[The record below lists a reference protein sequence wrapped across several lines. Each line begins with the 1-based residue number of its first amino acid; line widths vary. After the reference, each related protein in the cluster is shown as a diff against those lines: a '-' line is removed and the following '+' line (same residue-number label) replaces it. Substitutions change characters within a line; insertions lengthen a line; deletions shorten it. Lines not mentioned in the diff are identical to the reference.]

1 MAKEET
7 VAPLHKVIQATLE
20 FKVDDLVTRTDWGS
34 INFEDAREDL
44 DRIFAII
51 NHLNILPL
59 DYLTDQAVKQIHQ
72 ALNQANE
79 VLKKL
84 NDFSLDQGTP
94 TQIRNQLI
102 NEIHSQADN
111 FYTIATPWIPFLA
124 YQKGDVAQNISVLTS
139 SVQEAHELV
148 ESAKNDI
155 ESKHD
160 EIDDIVVKAREASAS
175 AGAAVFTKD
184 FDGESSTLKSS
195 AKNWLIVTTILALVT
210 ITFSVLLWWVSEPTD
225 NPWQAAQKF
234 GARIIVLVV
243 LFTATLWCGRIYKA
257 LMHQAVTNRHRALS
271 LQTFQAFSAA
281 ASDDDTR
288 NAVLTE
294 TTRSIFA
301 ASASGYIDSD
311 VGAESPLKI
320 IELSRAINRGS
331 ESV

>member
-7 VAPLHKVIQATLE
+7 VAPLNETIQRTLE
-20 FKVDDLVTRTDWGS
+20 FKTDELVTRNDWGS

-51 NHLNILPL
+51 KHLDILPL
-59 DYLTDQAVKQIHQ
+59 EYLTDQAVKQIHQ
-72 ALNQANE
+72 ALNQVNE
-79 VLKKL
+79 VLKNL
-84 NDFSLDQGTP
+84 NNFSLDQGTP
-94 TQIRNQLI
+94 VQIRDQLVH
-102 NEIHSQADN
+102 EIHNQADN

-139 SVQEAHELV
+139 SVREANDLV
-148 ESAKNDI
+148 ESAKSDI
-155 ESKHD
+155 ESKHN
-160 EIDDIVVKAREASAS
+160 EINEIVVKAREASAS

-195 AKNWLIVTTILALVT
+195 AENWLIVTAVLALAT
-210 ITFSVLLWWVSEPTD
+210 IGFAVLLWWISEPTD
-225 NPWQAAQKF
+225 SPWQAAQKF
-234 GARIIVLVV
+234 GARIIILVV

-301 ASASGYIDSD
+301 SSASGYIDSEA
-311 VGAESPLKI
+311 GSESPLKI
-320 IELSRAINRGS
+320 IEISRAISGGS
-331 ESV
+331 ESS

>member
-1 MAKEET
+1 MAKEEN
-7 VAPLHKVIQATLE
+7 VAPLNEAIATTLK
-20 FKVDDLVTRTDWGS
+20 FKIDNLVSRTDWGS

-72 ALNQANE
+72 ALNQVNE
-79 VLKKL
+79 VLKRL
-84 NDFSLDQGTP
+84 NEFSLDEGTP
-94 TQIRNQLI
+94 TQIRDQLI
-102 NEIHSQADN
+102 NDIHAQADN

-124 YQKGDVAQNISVLTS
+124 YQKGDVAQNISALTS
-139 SVQEAHELV
+139 SVQEANSLV
-148 ESAKNDI
+148 AMAKGDI
-155 ESKHD
+155 ESKY
-160 EIDDIVVKAREASAS
+160 EEMDDIVVKAREASAS

-184 FDGESSTLKSS
+184 FDKESTGLKES
-195 AKNWLIVTTILALVT
+195 AKTWLIVTGVLAIATIGFA
-210 ITFSVLLWWVSEPTD
+210 ILLWLVSEPTD

-281 ASDDDTR
+281 ASDDETR

-301 ASASGYIDSD
+301 SSASGYID
-311 VGAESPLKI
+311 AESGQDSPMKI
-320 IELSRAINRGS
+320 VEISRTLGGGS
-331 ESV
+331 E

>member
-1 MAKEET
+1 MANEET
-7 VAPLHKVIQATLE
+7 VAPLEETIKTTLE
-20 FKVDDLVTRTDWGS
+20 FEIENLVSRTDWGS

-59 DYLTDQAVKQIHQ
+59 DYLTDQAVKQIHL
-72 ALNQANE
+72 ALNQVNE
-79 VLKKL
+79 VLEKL
-84 NDFSLDQGTP
+84 NGFSLDQGTP
-94 TQIRNQLI
+94 TQIRDQLI
-102 NEIHSQADN
+102 KEVHQQADN

-124 YQKGDVAQNISVLTS
+124 YQKGDVEQNISALTS
-139 SVQEAHELV
+139 SVQEANNLV
-148 ESAKNDI
+148 EAAKTDI
-155 ESKHD
+155 ESKHG
-160 EIDDIVVKAREASAS
+160 EIEDIVVKAREASAS

-184 FDGESSTLKSS
+184 FDEESSTLRDT
-195 AKNWLIVTTILALVT
+195 ANRWLIATALMALITIGFA
-210 ITFSVLLWWVSEPTD
+210 VLLWWVSEPTN

-257 LMHQAVTNRHRALS
+257 IMHQAVTNRHRALS

-301 ASASGYIDSD
+301 TIASGYIDSESSS
-311 VGAESPLKI
+311 ESPLKI
-320 IELSRAINRGS
+320 IELSRAINGS
-331 ESV
+331 SE